1 MLNPVIVSPID
12 YIDPVIVSPIVVSS
26 PSVQAASMSSSCLF
40 DCFDL
45 VSLPVLEGIV
55 KHMKWS
61 HTPLDPIPPRFLKNL
76 FEFMGPSILS
86 IVNSSLING
95 VVPPC
100 LKQAVVFPLLKKIR
114 S

>member
-1 MLNPVIVSPID
+1 
-12 YIDPVIVSPIVVSS
+12 
-26 PSVQAASMSSSCLF
+26 MSSSCIF

-45 VSLPVLEGIV
+45 VSLPVLEGII
-55 KHMKWS
+55 KHMRLS
-61 HTPLDPIPPRFLKNL
+61 HTPLDPIPPHFLKNL

-100 LKQAVVFPLLKKIR
+100 LKQAVVFP
-114 S
+114 